1 MSTTTDVTTP
11 ASPSVP
17 TSVLS
22 RLLDEG
28 HTTRAWYGADFLTA
42 LADVDAASAARRPA
56 EGRHS
61 VGEIALHHAYWLHE
75 VGTRLGAPAEPF
87 PLEGEDWFEWTERS
101 PLSWDGVRALVQ
113 AKLQRLRDFVEAVS
127 AGTAAS
133 PLSESARFEQVLGIA
148 AHAAYHAGQVQLVKK
163 LV

>member
-1 MSTTTDVTTP
+1 MSTSTEATPSLSPFVP
-11 ASPSVP
+11 AS
-17 TSVLS
+17 VLP

-28 HTTRAWYGADFLTA
+28 HTTRAWYGADLLTA
-42 LADVDAASAARRPA
+42 LADVDAATAARRPA
-56 EGRHS
+56 EGRHC

-113 AKLQRLRDFVEAVS
+113 TRLQRLRDFVEAVS
-127 AGTAAS
+127 AGKATS
-133 PLSESARFEQVLGIA
+133 KLSEAARFEQVLGIA

>member
-1 MSTTTDVTTP
+1 MSTNTELATP
-11 ASPSVP
+11 ASTSVP
-17 TSVLS
+17 ASVLP

-42 LADVDAASAARRPA
+42 IGDVDAATAARRPA

-113 AKLQRLRDFVEAVS
+113 ARLRRLRDVVEAVA
-127 AGTAAS
+127 AGKASS
-133 PLSESARFEQVLGIA
+133 PLSESDRFEQVLGIA